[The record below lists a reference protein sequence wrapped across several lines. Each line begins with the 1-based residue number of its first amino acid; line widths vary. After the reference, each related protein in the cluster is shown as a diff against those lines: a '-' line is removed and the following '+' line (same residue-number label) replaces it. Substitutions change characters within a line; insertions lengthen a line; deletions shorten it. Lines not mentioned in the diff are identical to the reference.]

1 MLKKQLEK
9 LLNLAIPEK
18 FFLSIVLFL
27 FGVFISSFLNFD
39 LGLWIAVVFLIF
51 SSVFTFEEFL
61 FKKRIFL
68 SIYLIVFSLGFFYF
82 QFYEFYQ
89 QKHSSLFLNGSSL
102 SNIEA
107 VIVSLPVYQEKTVE
121 LEAKL
126 LLPYQGK
133 ILIKTNQYFQHFQ
146 YGDKIIFSGK
156 FEEPKS
162 FNDFDYKSYLAKSN
176 IYSIVKYPKIEIQ
189 NHHQGFW
196 LKDFLYQLRV
206 SFQKQVDKIFKEP
219 QSSFLN
225 GLLLGDKRNLDKNL
239 EIMLQKTGTIHL
251 IALSGFNITI
261 ITAAVFAFLLSLG
274 IARPKAFWLVVI
286 FVFCFVILT
295 GASASVVRAGIMGI
309 VFVLSQKIGKPY
321 QIRNAL
327 FFAAFIMLLLNP
339 KILRFDFGFQLS
351 FAATLGLIYLLPF
364 FNNLFKVEK
373 GGFLKWREI
382 VATTFAAQIFVLPIL
397 ILRFGYISIISPITN
412 VLIIS
417 LIPYTMLLGF
427 IAVLLSYLS
436 LWLGIIFGFAAHTLL
451 SLEIKIINLFGSLK
465 FAVINFGKYSELVF
479 WLSLLIFISYLI
491 YKQKRKYEFISI
503 KK

>member
-1 MLKKQLEK
+1 MLEKQFSK
-9 LLNLAIPEK
+9 LLNLSVPEK
-18 FFLSIVLFL
+18 FFLLIVLFL
-27 FGVFISSFLNFD
+27 LGVFISSFLPLN
-39 LGLWIAVVFLIF
+39 LGFYLGIIILVFSFIF
-51 SSVFTFEEFL
+51 AFEEFL
-61 FKKRIFL
+61 FKKRIIL
-68 SIYLIVFSLGFFYF
+68 AIYLIFFSLGFFYF

-89 QKHSSLFLNGSSL
+89 QKHSSLFLNGQPL
-102 SNIEA
+102 SNVEA
-107 VIVSLPVYQEKTVE
+107 IIVSLPYYQEKTVE
-121 LEAKL
+121 FEAKL
-126 LLPYQGK
+126 LPPYQGK
-133 ILIKTNQYFQHFQ
+133 ILIKTNQYFKNFQ

-176 IYSIVKYPKIEIQ
+176 IYSIVKYPDIEIQ

-196 LKDFLYQLRV
+196 LKDLLYQLRI
-206 SFQKQVDKIFKEP
+206 SFQKQIDKIFKEP

-239 EIMLQKTGTIHL
+239 ETMLQRTGTMHL

-261 ITAAVFAFLLSLG
+261 ITAAVFSFLLSLG
-274 IARPKAFWLVVI
+274 IVRPKAFWLVVI
-286 FVFCFVILT
+286 FVLGFVILT

-309 VFVLSQKIGKPY
+309 VFILSQKIGKLY
-321 QIRNAL
+321 QIRNTL
-327 FFAAFIMLLLNP
+327 FFAAFIMILLNP

-351 FAATLGLIYLLPF
+351 FAATLGLVYLSPF
-364 FNNLFKVEK
+364 FNHLFKVEK
-373 GGFLKWREI
+373 GGLFKWREVI
-382 VATTFAAQIFVLPIL
+382 ATTFSAQTFVLPIL

-436 LWLGIIFGFAAHTLL
+436 LWLGTIFGFAAHLLL
-451 SLEIKIINLFGSLK
+451 SLEIKIINLFGSFKL
-465 FAVINFGKYSELVF
+465 AVLNFGKYSELVF
-479 WLSLLIFISYLI
+479 WLLLLVFISYFV
-491 YKQKRKYEFISI
+491 YKQKRKYELLSI